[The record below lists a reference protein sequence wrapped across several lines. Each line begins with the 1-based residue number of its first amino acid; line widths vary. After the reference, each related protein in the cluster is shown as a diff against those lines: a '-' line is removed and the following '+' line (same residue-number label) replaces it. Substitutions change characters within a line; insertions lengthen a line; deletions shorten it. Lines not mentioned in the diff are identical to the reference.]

1 MAPVKYAYTT
11 YVDKEY
17 ILFSNYNE
25 NIYQFI
31 DTVINTLKMFK

>member
-17 ILFSNYNE
+17 IFFLNYNE
-25 NIYQFI
+25 SINQFI